1 MSVKYCFSVLVFHFW
16 PKLTLPAARSLC
28 VTCLTLPSSNTPK
41 TSTDAST
48 PGWLDVCY
56 VTGRPYGAA
65 PNQDGRCL
73 EAIQAW
79 RSPDFLKYRA
89 RGHWKASRD
98 VSLEEDVERDTSA
111 TLSIGGPVVYWLVVE
126 PTVVLHQQF
135 VERWFSGNR
144 SGRVVEARR
153 PVVLKTRV
161 VLQNVP
167 ERLDCVPDRATRQI
181 VGRRWTRV

>member
-1 MSVKYCFSVLVFHFW
+1 M
-16 PKLTLPAARSLC
+16 
-28 VTCLTLPSSNTPK
+28 
-41 TSTDAST
+41 
-48 PGWLDVCY
+48 
-56 VTGRPYGAA
+56 
-65 PNQDGRCL
+65 
-73 EAIQAW
+73 
-79 RSPDFLKYRA
+79 
-89 RGHWKASRD
+89 
-98 VSLEEDVERDTSA
+98 EEDVERDTSA

-181 VGRRWTRV
+181 VGRRWRVSSAASGASDGLESVLERRLARDRRLAVEDDFECRRTFFCCVDLS